1 MKTPIKS
8 IALIAALALASQ
20 AMAQVTFYER
30 EGFDGDS
37 FTTRRTI
44 DDFGQFGFNDRAESA
59 VVTGDSGERWQVCD
73 DIRFSGRCV
82 VLRPG
87 RYPTLR
93 AMGLENA
100 VSSVQP
106 VRRAEVAAAAQP
118 GMIAPAAAKL
128 VFYERPGLSGRSMV
142 AQEDISDLR
151 RTGFD
156 QRISSVEVFGGP
168 WEVCQQDGYAGR
180 CAVLRPGR
188 YPSLSEMGL
197 DNRIASMRIVM
208 RERGPG
214 ADPAR
219 VVFFGQEGFG
229 GRSFSTQGEQ
239 TDFGRSR
246 LNDRASSA
254 QVYGGPW
261 ELCPDSGFAG
271 ACVVLRPGNY
281 PSLRAMGLGGKVSS
295 ARVVGSEPEVF
306 TRRQVLP
313 PVTVYDPR
321 RRDNE
326 RLYQANVTE
335 VRAVVGP
342 PEQRCWVER
351 DQVVR
356 ERGATNVPVAII
368 GAVIGGI
375 LGHQVGNGSGRDLAT
390 IGGVLAGGVIGSKVG
405 SDGQPLPQ
413 QDVQRCTSAPNQAR
427 PELWDVT
434 YTFRGQEHR
443 VQMTTEPGS
452 TITVNQQGEP
462 RV

>member
-1 MKTPIKS
+1 MKSSRTNIV
-8 IALIAALALASQ
+8 LIAAMALATQ

-37 FTTRRTI
+37 FTTSRPI
-44 DDFGQFGFNDRAESA
+44 GDFGQFGFNDRAASA
-59 VVTGDSGERWQVCD
+59 IVAGDADARWQVCD
-73 DIRFSGRCV
+73 DLRFNGRCV

-93 AMGLENA
+93 SMGLDNRI
-100 VSSVQP
+100 SSVQAVTRADVPTPP
-106 VRRAEVAAAAQP
+106 VV
-118 GMIAPAAAKL
+118 IAPAPVKL
-128 VFYERPGLSGRSMV
+128 VFYGKAGLGGRSMV
-142 AQEDISDLR
+142 AQEDIASLR

-156 QRISSVEVFGGP
+156 ERISSVEVIGGP
-168 WEVCQQDGYAGR
+168 WEVCQDEGYAGR

-188 YPSLSEMGL
+188 YPSLAEMGL
-197 DNRIASMRIVM
+197 DDRISSMRIVM
-208 RERGPG
+208 REHGPG

-229 GRSFSTQGEQ
+229 GRSFTTQGEQ

-261 ELCPDSGFAG
+261 ELCSEGNFAG
-271 ACVVLRPGNY
+271 TCVVLRSGDY
-281 PSLRAMGLGGKVSS
+281 PSLRAVGLDNTVSS
-295 ARVVGSEPEVF
+295 ARVVGREPWPV
-306 TRRQVLP
+306 VSHAAVP
-313 PVTVYDPR
+313 PATVYDPR
-321 RRDNE
+321 RRNNE
-326 RLYQANVTE
+326 RLYQATVTQ

-342 PEQRCWVER
+342 PEQRCWIER

-356 ERGATNVPVAII
+356 ERSAANVPGAVL

-375 LGHQVGNGSGRDLAT
+375 LGHQVGNGRGRDLAT
-390 IGGVLAGGVIGSKVG
+390 IGGVIAGGAVG
-405 SDGQPLPQ
+405 ASVGRDGQPQ
-413 QDVQRCTSAPNQAR
+413 SQDVQRCTSTPNQAR

-434 YTFRGQEHR
+434 YNFRGQEHR
-443 VQMTTEPGS
+443 VQMTTEPGP

>member
-1 MKTPIKS
+1 MKSPRRNIV
-8 IALIAALALASQ
+8 LIAAITLATQ

-37 FTTRRTI
+37 FTTRRPI
-44 DDFGQFGFNDRAESA
+44 SDFGQFGFNDRASSA
-59 VVTGDSGERWQVCD
+59 IVAGDADERWQVCE
-73 DIRFSGRCV
+73 DIRFNGRCA
-82 VLRPG
+82 VLPPG

-93 AMGLENA
+93 AMGLNNQI
-100 VSSVQP
+100 SSVQ
-106 VRRAEVAAAAQP
+106 AAARANVP
-118 GMIAPAAAKL
+118 MPPVVVAPAPEKL
-128 VFYERPGLSGRSMV
+128 VIYEKQGLGGRSMV
-142 AQEDISDLR
+142 AQDDIVSLR

-156 QRISSVEVFGGP
+156 ERISSVEVIGGP
-168 WEVCQQDGYAGR
+168 WEVCQDDGYAGR

-197 DNRIASMRIVM
+197 DNRISSMRVVM
-208 RERGPG
+208 REHGPG

-229 GRSFSTQGEQ
+229 GRSFATQGEQ
-239 TDFGRSR
+239 TDFSRGR

-261 ELCPDSGFAG
+261 ELCSDSNFAG

-281 PSLRAMGLGGKVSS
+281 PSLRAIGLNNSVSS
-295 ARVVGSEPEVF
+295 ARVVGRELRPVAASRAAV
-306 TRRQVLP
+306 P
-313 PVTVYDPR
+313 PATVYDPR
-321 RRDNE
+321 RRNNE

-335 VRAVVGP
+335 VRAVVGT
-342 PEQRCWVER
+342 PEQRCWVEP

-356 ERGATNVPVAII
+356 ERSGANVPGAVI

-375 LGHQVGNGSGRDLAT
+375 LGHQVGNGRGRDLAT
-390 IGGVLAGGVIGSKVG
+390 IGGVIAGGAVG
-405 SDGQPLPQ
+405 ASVGRDGQPQQ
-413 QDVQRCTSAPNQAR
+413 QDVQRCTSTPNQAR

-434 YTFRGQEHR
+434 YNFRGQEHR
-443 VQMTTEPGS
+443 VQMTSEPGP

-462 RV
+462 RI